1 MTSSIH
7 FVKVAEHNLKDYE
20 SLSFSAVSSRIVAG
34 SKLKFGTE
42 KYTYKTLLP

>member
-1 MTSSIH
+1 MTSSLH

-20 SLSFSAVSSRIVAG
+20 SLSFSAVSPKTRSNLAQI
-34 SKLKFGTE
+34 

>member
-20 SLSFSAVSSRIVAG
+20 SLSFSAVSS
-34 SKLKFGTE
+34 
-42 KYTYKTLLP
+42 KTRCRFKGQIWHR

>member
-20 SLSFSAVSSRIVAG
+20 SLSFSAVASKAPCSL
-34 SKLKFGTE
+34 KLKFGTD
-42 KYTYKTLLP
+42 KIYL